1 MWFWV
6 EFWTGIVFEHDVQSR
21 GVVPSD
27 RAEMGES
34 TLPLEL
40 FLSCWNPKDAG
51 VNRGTQWTGRDVK
64 AKEIRQVQRSSIWD
78 NIVAQGGNF
87 VIDSLSY
94 WKPVQFSQKWWNVC
108 AFGGFEN
115 ESSRT
120 ISNLLKFVNHLL
132 RNPWQQGITVIKA
145 WQNQGCHKGFGSIN
159 CEDMSNWANSTQFR
173 VGGLTYFTN
182 LLFHGEL
189 VITNHT

>member
-1 MWFWV
+1 MNTQRSSKSLVRILSGTVWFLV

-40 FLSCWNPKDAG
+40 FLSCWNPKNAD
-51 VNRGTQWTGRDVK
+51 VSRGKQWTGRDVK
-64 AKEIRQVQRSSIWD
+64 AKEIRQVQRSGSGD
-78 NIVAQGGNF
+78 NIIAQGGNF

-108 AFGGFEN
+108 AFWRFEN

-120 ISNLLKFVNHLL
+120 ILTFWSLSISC
-132 RNPWQQGITVIKA
+132 WGIPD
-145 WQNQGCHKGFGSIN
+145 N
-159 CEDMSNWANSTQFR
+159 R
-173 VGGLTYFTN
+173 
-182 LLFHGEL
+182 EL
-189 VITNHT
+189 Q

>member
-1 MWFWV
+1 MTYRVV
-6 EFWTGIVFEHDVQSR
+6 EFI
-21 GVVPSD
+21 PSD

-40 FLSCWNPKDAG
+40 FLSCRNPKDAG
-51 VNRGTQWTGRDVK
+51 VSRGTQWTGRDVK

-78 NIVAQGGNF
+78 NILAQKGNF

-108 AFGGFEN
+108 AFGRFEN

-120 ISNLLKFVNHLL
+120 ILNLLKFVDQLL

-145 WQNQGCHKGFGSIN
+145 WQNQGCHKGLGSIN
-159 CEDMSNWANSTQFR
+159 CEHMSNWTNSTQFQI
-173 VGGLTYFTN
+173 GELAYFTN
-182 LLFHGEL
+182 LLFRWEI
-189 VITNHT
+189 VIKNHT